1 MPSVTKQISTVRLD
15 LQQTQDRIVL
25 FSPIWITVARFETSY
40 PSDTIPLPADL
51 ERTFRLLAFRTRY
64 KIKMNRSRERNR
76 SRGQQTLQMQ
86 SGFRMDGVQQNNP
99 PSQYSW
105 QPGIDGSLS
114 YPNIYNHNQEPT
126 GAMSTSNWNQ
136 EGPEPAPSYS
146 ELHEQSRA
154 NTAFFGYSQ
163 NRLQSTQQPHTGYFP
178 RDRLSWDEHTQHG
191 TTVSNTVEAQPG
203 WTLPSRTNFARN
215 PMVSADSGA
224 SPYLHPFP
232 YNQPANVSN
241 VQGRENDLE
250 TSRLPDPATAYR
262 PTSNVGYPYD
272 LSGLSPALVAQG
284 SENLDNNFGPLMEEI
299 SGFQTNADQEP
310 WSAYEPNQIPRST
323 QQDYAS
329 LETYPNGTPYTNPST
344 FENGNSESSYQT
356 GDDSWTR
363 ISSNNPSDDVMTASR
378 PNVST
383 QMHIPPYFRFRDAT
397 PPVGLQGHAR
407 DTIILETG

>member
-1 MPSVTKQISTVRLD
+1 
-15 LQQTQDRIVL
+15 
-25 FSPIWITVARFETSY
+25 
-40 PSDTIPLPADL
+40 
-51 ERTFRLLAFRTRY
+51 
-64 KIKMNRSRERNR
+64 
-76 SRGQQTLQMQ
+76 
-86 SGFRMDGVQQNNP
+86 
-99 PSQYSW
+99 
-105 QPGIDGSLS
+105 
-114 YPNIYNHNQEPT
+114 
-126 GAMSTSNWNQ
+126 MSTSNWNQ